1 MATSVSA
8 NRKRA
13 SQHLAIGVYIL
24 NKQNITCPLV
34 DTNFIFSFSTRYL
47 TCSLRSLVRYRVEHS
62 KIKFVSTCGHV
73 ISSILEMNEWPRLH
87 FYTIA
92 TLETRRKLGRV
103 NFCKDFWD
111 CYYIGT
117 GEKSANSADR
127 CVISNN
133 PRNSCGT
140 HVGSRSIL
148 FSKKANDIDCF
159 TISEISRQLNKTV
172 NPCEDFFSYVCGG
185 FFKKHQLGEN
195 NTWNLPFRSSSMTI
209 WELYGMCC
217 GMLLLFTLRFE
228 IKFVLVNLWALT
240 KLPLIYWDI

>member
-1 MATSVSA
+1 MPACRDEFYLLVFNSVS
-8 NRKRA
+8 
-13 SQHLAIGVYIL
+13 HLFPAL
-24 NKQNITCPLV
+24 
-34 DTNFIFSFSTRYL
+34 TR
-47 TCSLRSLVRYRVEHS
+47 E
-62 KIKFVSTCGHV
+62 
-73 ISSILEMNEWPRLH
+73 ISSWTLEDKIRIHLRACNILYIRNEWATTLH

-103 NFCKDFWD
+103 NFCKDFWE

-133 PRNSCGT
+133 PRNNCGT

-159 TISEISRQLNKTV
+159 TISEISRRLNKTV

-185 FFKKHQLGEN
+185 FFKKHHLGKN
-195 NTWNLPFRSSSMTI
+195 NSMESAFSVLFHDNMRVIRHVLRNATSFYPQVWNQVCFS
-209 WELYGMCC
+209 
-217 GMLLLFTLRFE
+217 
-228 IKFVLVNLWALT
+228 
-240 KLPLIYWDI
+240 

>member
-127 CVISNN
+127 ASSVIIPETVAGRKSA
-133 PRNSCGT
+133 PVPFSFLKRRMIST
-140 HVGSRSIL
+140 VSRFQKFPDSWTKQWIL
-148 FSKKANDIDCF
+148 VKTFSPTYAEVFSKN
-159 TISEISRQLNKTV
+159 ISSEKITA
-172 NPCEDFFSYVCGG
+172 
-185 FFKKHQLGEN
+185 
-195 NTWNLPFRSSSMTI
+195 WNLPFRSSSMTI
-209 WELYGMCC
+209 WKLYGMCC

-240 KLPLIYWDI
+240 KLPLIYWAI

>member
-34 DTNFIFSFSTRYL
+34 DKNFIFSFSTRYL

-111 CYYIGT
+111 CYYIGM

-195 NTWNLPFRSSSMTI
+195 NSVESAFSVLFHDNMRVIRHVLRNATSIYPQVWNQVCFS
-209 WELYGMCC
+209 
-217 GMLLLFTLRFE
+217 
-228 IKFVLVNLWALT
+228 
-240 KLPLIYWDI
+240 

>member
-1 MATSVSA
+1 MPACRYKFYLLVFNSIS
-8 NRKRA
+8 
-13 SQHLAIGVYIL
+13 HLFPAL
-24 NKQNITCPLV
+24 
-34 DTNFIFSFSTRYL
+34 TR
-47 TCSLRSLVRYRVEHS
+47 E
-62 KIKFVSTCGHV
+62 
-73 ISSILEMNEWPRLH
+73 ISSWTLEDKIRIHVRACNILYIRNEWVTTLTFLH
-87 FYTIA
+87 NRYSRNEK
-92 TLETRRKLGRV
+92 ETGRV

-148 FSKKANDIDCF
+148 FSEKANDIDCF

-195 NTWNLPFRSSSMTI
+195 NSVESAFSVLFHDNMRVIRHVLRNATSIYPQVWNQVCFS
-209 WELYGMCC
+209 
-217 GMLLLFTLRFE
+217 
-228 IKFVLVNLWALT
+228 
-240 KLPLIYWDI
+240 